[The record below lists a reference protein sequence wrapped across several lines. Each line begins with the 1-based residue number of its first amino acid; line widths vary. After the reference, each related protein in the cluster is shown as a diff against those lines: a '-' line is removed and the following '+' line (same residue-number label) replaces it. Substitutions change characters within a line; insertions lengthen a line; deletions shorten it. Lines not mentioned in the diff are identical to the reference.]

1 MAGMGWMGWRG
12 FGPGVGLLQELV
24 GVELKQGVELQVEG
38 EVPITG
44 MFGETV

>member
-1 MAGMGWMGWRG
+1 MGWMGWRG
-12 FGPGVGLLQELV
+12 FGPGAGLQEVVVELGVALKMEVGLQEV
-24 GVELKQGVELQVEG
+24 G